1 MTPERLR
8 RLKAALDRRQPD
20 LTVLLENVHK
30 PQNFHAILRTC
41 DAVGVATAHAVTP
54 AGPVRRHS
62 FVAAGSDRWVAVES
76 HATIADALAALR
88 RQGLRV
94 LAAHLAP
101 EARDFRAED
110 YTGPTAILLGQEK
123 HGVTAEALAGAD
135 GFVRIP
141 MAGLV
146 SSLNVSVATALILF
160 EAQRQRAAAGL
171 YDRQRLDPATYEKTL
186 FEWAYPEIADY
197 CRRHGRKYP
206 RLDEDGELLDP
217 IL

>member
-1 MTPERLR
+1 MTPDRFRRLR
-8 RLKAALDRRQPD
+8 AALDRRQPD

-41 DAVGVATAHAVTP
+41 DAVGIATAHAVTP
-54 AGPVRRHS
+54 DGPLRSHS
-62 FVAAGSDRWVAVES
+62 FVAAGSDRWVAVET
-76 HATIADALAALR
+76 HLEIGCALASLR

-110 YTGPTAILLGQEK
+110 YTRPTAILMGQEK
-123 HGVTAEALAGAD
+123 FGVSAEALAAAD

-160 EAQRQRAAAGL
+160 EAQRQRAVAGL
-171 YDRQRLDPATYEKTL
+171 YDGPRLNPATYDKTL
-186 FEWAYPEIADY
+186 FEWAYPELADY
-197 CRRHGRKYP
+197 CRRRGRPYP
-206 RLDEDGELLDP
+206 RLDEAGELLDP
-217 IL
+217 IA

>member
-1 MTPERLR
+1 MTSERFRRLR
-8 RLKAALDRRQPD
+8 AALDRRQPD

-76 HATIADALAALR
+76 HPTIAGGLSALR
-88 RQGLRV
+88 AAGLHV

-101 EARDFRAED
+101 EARDFREAD
-110 YTGPTAILLGQEK
+110 YTRPTAILLGQEK
-123 HGVTAEALAGAD
+123 HGLSAEALAGAD

-160 EAQRQRAAAGL
+160 EAQRQRTAAGL
-171 YDRQRLDPATYEKTL
+171 YDRVRLDAASYEQTL
-186 FEWAYPEIADY
+186 FEWAYPELADY
-197 CRRHGRKYP
+197 CRRHGRPYP
-206 RLDEDGELLDP
+206 RLDPDGELIDP
-217 IL
+217 VH

>member
-1 MTPERLR
+1 MTPDRFRRLR
-8 RLKAALDRRQPD
+8 AALDRRQPD

-41 DAVGVATAHAVTP
+41 DAVGIATAHAVTP
-54 AGPVRRHS
+54 DGPLRSHS
-62 FVAAGSDRWVAVES
+62 FVAAGSDRWVAVET
-76 HATIADALAALR
+76 HLEIGPAFAALR
-88 RQGLRV
+88 QQGLRV

-101 EARDFRAED
+101 EANDFRAED
-110 YTGPTAILLGQEK
+110 YTRPTAILMGQEK
-123 HGVTAEALAGAD
+123 YGVSEEALAAAD

-171 YDRQRLDPATYEKTL
+171 YDGPRLDPATYDKTL
-186 FEWAYPEIADY
+186 FEWAYPELADY
-197 CRRHGRKYP
+197 CRRRGRPYP

-217 IL
+217 IA